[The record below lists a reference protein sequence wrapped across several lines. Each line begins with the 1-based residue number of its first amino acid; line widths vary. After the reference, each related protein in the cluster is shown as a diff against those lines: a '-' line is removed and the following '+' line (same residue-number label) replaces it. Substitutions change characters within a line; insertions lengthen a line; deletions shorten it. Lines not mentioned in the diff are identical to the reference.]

1 MSTKH
6 ILVAGSF
13 VFAALPAWAGP
24 AEDALI
30 DKVVQAYGGE
40 AVSSARTLIVRNH
53 NKIIPFGQSA
63 GPDVLDISD
72 GRTELVLDLENRRKS
87 FSSWNKN
94 RAGTFLT
101 QTVFAD
107 DAAYTLDHVNK
118 TRTVNQNAAFDAIG
132 GGTVRSVDL
141 TLVYVLLGNRDQAQV
156 AGASVINGAPH
167 SALTFPME
175 GSPDLTIHVNNE
187 TGLISRM
194 TRENPQFGTLSYN
207 FFDHESEGGLMYATQ
222 ANFQIAGQAN
232 TLSVFREI
240 AVNEDIGAMFPEGD
254 DYSEAGAQM
263 DRSEMTVRDLGQ
275 GAYYVGQNIGFSI
288 FVDAGDH
295 YVASGGYAALTQR
308 FEALKEHTGVD
319 KPLRYQI
326 VTHHHSDHIGGLG
339 EASALNA
346 TMVTVAEHVSPIQSS
361 LESPLPDNR
370 FMLVDGRATLAG
382 GKVEIFDISTVHSS
396 HYLLVYLPELNLIFS
411 ADHFST
417 ALEEGLPPA
426 NKNMT
431 TFRTA
436 VEALDLD
443 IDGFLGAHGPRLLT
457 MSDLR
462 RATDGYSEIVCP
474 NNATICSD

>member
-1 MSTKH
+1 MSTKY
-6 ILVAGSF
+6 ILAAGSL

-40 AVSSARTLIVRNH
+40 AVSSARSLIIRNH

-72 GRTELVLDLENRRKS
+72 GRTELVIDLENRRKS

-118 TRTVNQNAAFDAIG
+118 TRAANQNAVFDAIG

-141 TLVYVLLGNRDQAQV
+141 TLVYVLLDNRDQAQA
-156 AGASVINGAPH
+156 AGSSVIKGTPH

-175 GSPDLTIHVNNE
+175 GSPDLTIHINDQ
-187 TGLISRM
+187 TGLITRM
-194 TRENPQFGTLSYN
+194 TRENAQFGTLSYN
-207 FFDHESEGGLMYATQ
+207 FSDHVSDGGVMYATQ

-240 AVNEDIGAMFPEGD
+240 AVNTATDAMFPDGD
-254 DYSEAGAQM
+254 GYREAGAQI

-275 GAYYVGQNIGFSI
+275 GIFYVGQNIGFSI

-308 FEALKEHTGVD
+308 FEALQEHTGTE

-326 VTHHHSDHIGGLG
+326 VTHHHSDHVGGMG
-339 EASALNA
+339 EAVALNA
-346 TMVTVAEHVSPIQSS
+346 SLITVAEHVAPIQAS
-361 LESPLPDNR
+361 LESPLADDR

-382 GKVEIFDISTVHSS
+382 GKIEVFDIGTAHSN
-396 HYLLVYLPELNLIFS
+396 HYLLVYLPELNLVFS

-436 VEALDLD
+436 VEALNLD
-443 IDGFLGAHGPRLLT
+443 IDGFLGAHGPRMLT

-462 RATDGYSEIVCP
+462 RATDGYREVVCP
-474 NNATICSD
+474 NNAAICSN